1 MEGSIVRVGLIGFGT
16 VGSGV
21 VKILFENRETIR
33 KRTGFEI
40 ELKKI
45 ADLDIE
51 TDRNLGFEIPRHML
65 TTNAEEIINDPDID
79 IVVELIGGIEPAKTF
94 ILSAIDKGKSV
105 VTANKKLLAESG
117 AEIFEKAKEKNV
129 ELGFEASVGG
139 GIPIIKAI
147 KESFVGNN
155 IRKVYG
161 ILNGTANYILTKM
174 SKEGSSYED
183 ALRDAQE
190 KGFAE
195 ADPTL
200 DVKGI
205 DAAHKLAILAMISFG
220 IGLNFDEL
228 YREGIDKIMPID
240 ISFADEFG
248 YTIKLLSIAKN
259 EGSSV
264 EVRVH
269 PTLIPSQHLLSK
281 IDWEYNAIYVDGD
294 AVEKTLFYGKGAGMM
309 PTGSAVVADIVDVAR
324 NIVKKSLGRVPIL
337 SFCRF
342 SHVKIK
348 PVDDLV
354 TPYYI
359 RFQAMDRPGVL
370 SKISGILGKENISI
384 SQVIQKGRSEKG
396 VPIVM
401 ITHHAR
407 EKSVRNALKE
417 IGKLDVVL
425 EDPFYLRI
433 EEFDE

>member
-240 ISFADEFG
+240 ISFADEF
-248 YTIKLLSIAKN
+248 
-259 EGSSV
+259 
-264 EVRVH
+264 
-269 PTLIPSQHLLSK
+269 
-281 IDWEYNAIYVDGD
+281 
-294 AVEKTLFYGKGAGMM
+294 
-309 PTGSAVVADIVDVAR
+309 
-324 NIVKKSLGRVPIL
+324 
-337 SFCRF
+337 
-342 SHVKIK
+342 
-348 PVDDLV
+348 
-354 TPYYI
+354 
-359 RFQAMDRPGVL
+359 
-370 SKISGILGKENISI
+370 
-384 SQVIQKGRSEKG
+384 
-396 VPIVM
+396 
-401 ITHHAR
+401 
-407 EKSVRNALKE
+407 
-417 IGKLDVVL
+417 
-425 EDPFYLRI
+425 
-433 EEFDE
+433 